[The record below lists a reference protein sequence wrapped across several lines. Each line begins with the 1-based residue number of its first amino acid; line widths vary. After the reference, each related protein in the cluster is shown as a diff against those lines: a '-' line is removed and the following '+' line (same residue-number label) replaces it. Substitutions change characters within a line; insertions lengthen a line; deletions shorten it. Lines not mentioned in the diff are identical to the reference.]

1 MNSTTS
7 ILSLPEDCVSA
18 ILSRTS
24 PQDACRFSMVSK
36 TFVSVANSDLVWNN
50 FLPSDYDNIL
60 SRAVNQFTLKFISSC
75 KQLYRFLS
83 RPVLLDGG
91 NKSFKLEKCSAKKCY
106 MLSAA
111 ELSLAWSIDPMFW
124 TWKPIRESRFSMVA
138 EVRTVNWLEIEGKI
152 RANILTPNTSYGAYL
167 VMKVSHRAY
176 GLDSAPSQVS
186 VTKGKI
192 VKRGKAYL
200 CDKDE
205 NKCNMETLFY
215 GNRRNR
221 MVQEQEV
228 GEKVQVPST
237 REDGWM
243 EIEIGEFLSG
253 EGDEEIQMSV
263 AEVGHQLKGGLV
275 VEGIEV
281 RPKHT

>member
-111 ELSLAWSIDPMFW
+111 ELSIAWSIDPMFW
-124 TWKPIRESRFSMVA
+124 TWKPIPESRFSMVA

-152 RANILTPNTSYGAYL
+152 KANILTPNTSYGAYL